1 MIRLMAIN
9 PGRLSFVQPIPKSY
23 INNNIS
29 NCQKPI
35 KHSLSKSKN
44 GKAWPSFS
52 DLKRPVR
59 DVLMMPKEKQCQK
72 KRNVRLRD
80 PSRNS
85 NDMNSKHTLF
95 RVEHQIPVTAGR
107 AWLGDF
113 RYGSRKYCLSN
124 VDPQRLKDRQRFFER
139 YFVIA
144 IVNYVKEIF

>member
-1 MIRLMAIN
+1 M
-9 PGRLSFVQPIPKSY
+9 F
-23 INNNIS
+23 
-29 NCQKPI
+29 
-35 KHSLSKSKN
+35 
-44 GKAWPSFS
+44 
-52 DLKRPVR
+52 
-59 DVLMMPKEKQCQK
+59 MMPKEKCSKQCQK

-124 VDPQRLKDRQRFFER
+124 VDPQRLKDRQRIFRTLLCHSNCQLCQRNILKRPVVVFSH
-139 YFVIA
+139 FIG
-144 IVNYVKEIF
+144 IVMNKILLSKTNKLRSQSSNQLINRVFY